1 MKLLIT
7 GPLGHIGSK
16 FIHQIQ
22 PGIYD
27 QVILLDNLLT
37 QRYCSLFNLPKGVP
51 FQFVEADVCTA
62 DLETLFK
69 GVDVVIHFAAITDAA
84 NSFDIADKVE
94 QVNFEGT
101 ERVARACVANNC
113 KMFFFST
120 TSVYGTQ
127 EKLVDENCSLEEL
140 NPQSPYAASKL
151 KAEQLLQSLG
161 ESEGLKFIIC
171 RFGTIFGTSIGM
183 RFHTAINK
191 FCWQACLGQPLSVWR
206 TALNQMRPYLDLSDA
221 VRAIDFIVK
230 ADRFDNQ
237 IYNVLTANATVGE
250 IVNNIQLHVPD
261 TRVEYVDARIMNQL
275 SYEVSCEKFKALG
288 FEFKGSVAQGI
299 EETINLIRGVRWV
312 ENSEHIANRKVTR

>member
-16 FIHQIQ
+16 FIHHIK
-22 PGIYD
+22 PGEYD

-37 QRYCSLFNLPKGVP
+37 QRYCSLFNLPKDVP

-62 DLETLFK
+62 DLEMIFK

-84 NSFDIADKVE
+84 NSFDNADKVE

-101 ERVARACVANNC
+101 ERVARACVASGSR
-113 KMFFFST
+113 MVFFST

-127 EKLVDENCSLEEL
+127 ENLVDENCSVEEL
-140 NPQSPYAASKL
+140 KPQSPYAASKL
-151 KAEQLLQSLG
+151 KAEQMLQELG
-161 ESEGLKFIIC
+161 QSNGLKFVAC

-191 FCWQACLGQPLSVWR
+191 FCWQACAGQSITVWR
-206 TALNQMRPYLDLSDA
+206 TALNQKRPYLDLSDA
-221 VRAIDFIVK
+221 IRAIDFIIK
-230 ADRFDNQ
+230 TDRFDGQ
-237 IYNVLTANATVGE
+237 IYNVLTDNTTVGE
-250 IVNNIQLHVPD
+250 IVNTIQTHVSD
-261 TRVEYVDARIMNQL
+261 ARIEYVDSRVMNQL

-299 EETINLIRGVRWV
+299 RETIDLIRDVRHVQTGV
-312 ENSEHIANRKVTR
+312 E

>member
-16 FIHQIQ
+16 FIHSIK
-22 PGIYD
+22 PGEYD

-62 DLETLFK
+62 DLEALFK

-84 NSFDIADKVE
+84 NSFDNADKVE

-101 ERVARACVANNC
+101 ERVARACVANDC
-113 KMFFFST
+113 RMFFFST

-127 EKLVDENCSLEEL
+127 ETLVDENCSAEEL
-140 NPQSPYAASKL
+140 KPQSPYAASKL
-151 KAEQLLQSLG
+151 KAEQLLQELG
-161 ESEGLKFIIC
+161 QSEGLKFVAC

-191 FCWQACLGQPLSVWR
+191 FCWQACVGQPITVWR
-206 TALNQMRPYLDLSDA
+206 TALNQKRPYLDLSDA
-221 VRAIDFIVK
+221 IRAIDFIIK
-230 ADRFDNQ
+230 TDRFDGQ
-237 IYNVLTANATVGE
+237 VYNVLTDNTTVGE
-250 IVNNIQLHVPD
+250 IVNTIQMHVPD
-261 TRVEYVDARIMNQL
+261 ARLEYVDARVMNQL
-275 SYEVSCEKFKALG
+275 SYEVSSEKFKSLG
-288 FEFKGSVAQGI
+288 FEFNGSVAQGI
-299 EETINLIRGVRWV
+299 QETIELIRGVRQFDRTQIGM
-312 ENSEHIANRKVTR
+312 E